1 MMLLDGVET
10 QEESAS
16 EILRAEKT
24 GTTRSQSLFVSY
36 LIQLFRS
43 NLESEALN
51 IGKEASTKF
60 KVLSDVS
67 VRFLLEMAN
76 YFQSTE
82 VSGGLQRQLFNSV
95 VPF

>member
-10 QEESAS
+10 LEESAS

-24 GTTRSQSLFVSY
+24 TRSQTLFVSY

-67 VRFLLEMAN
+67 VRS
-76 YFQSTE
+76 Y
-82 VSGGLQRQLFNSV
+82 
-95 VPF
+95 